1 MSKILRR
8 PMFRGG
14 KVDSRGTGITSGLMD
29 TPKYAT
35 GGRVGYQSGDIVLG
49 GDLYKPQ
56 DYSDFINQYFPE
68 GRKTEGFAPALLN
81 QMFDSEG
88 NLKEDYTYE
97 SIFSEAQGSN
107 KDNFNKDGK
116 FTGKSVYDVDLLSYA
131 NEGLIP
137 GDKSKRITSKRPLA
151 NLLKEDVTQTLKAS
165 EAYDTSSVPRG
176 PAELGMT
183 TRTPDEPPPPN
194 TNNNNQEETTEI
206 DPKTLMRENAE
217 LFKELLGEGN
227 EKKLR
232 DARIQDA
239 SDYLLKFFEGSQREG
254 ATVGSSGAEVAAFA
268 TSRPSKTERVKE
280 GIEKGD
286 QTAIALAINDYIAGK
301 RSKEQIDLMEKKL
314 GANFA
319 QQIALIDYKNKKNNF
334 FDNLKEN
341 RKGGMGSAEAIITTV
356 QETFGKVPTVLTTEQ
371 VNKGVNVISKDNVGE
386 YFVYPDGKVTRV
398 IEDLD
403 GKIIEDIVYSRGG

>member
-14 KVDSRGTGITSGLMD
+14 AVDSRGTGITSGLMD

-35 GGRVGYQSGDIVLG
+35 GGRVGYNQGDLVLG
-49 GDLYKPQ
+49 GDLYSK
-56 DYSDFINQYFPE
+56 D
-68 GRKTEGFAPALLN
+68 
-81 QMFDSEG
+81 
-88 NLKEDYTYE
+88 DYTKFMTNYANNLNKNSALYK
-97 SIFSEAQGSN
+97 SIFTTN
-107 KDNFNKDGK
+107 DDGEVVIDDDSK
-116 FTGKSVYDVDLLSYA
+116 YSYENMFGQATGKSENPQSVFTNVDQ
-131 NEGLIP
+131 LIDSTSPFLPPP
-137 GDKSKRITSKRPLA
+137 GGTQDLGKALKSNILA
-151 NLLKEDVTQTLKAS
+151 DLKAS
-165 EAYDTSSVPRG
+165 KQFDTSSEPRG
-176 PAELGMT
+176 PQELGIT
-183 TRTPDEPPPPN
+183 TREDPPPPPDN
-194 TNNNNQEETTEI
+194 PNGNGEQKTEI

-227 EKKLR
+227 EKKLK

-268 TSRPSKTERVKE
+268 TSKPSKTERVQE

-319 QQIALIDYKNKKNNF
+319 SQIALIDYKNKKNNF

-356 QETFGKVPTVLTTEQ
+356 QETFDKVPTVLTTDQ
-371 VNKGVNVISKDNVGE
+371 VKKGVNVISKDNVGE
-386 YFVYPDGKVTRV
+386 YFVYPDGKVTKV

-403 GKIIEDIVYSRGG
+403 GNIIEDIVYSRGG

>member
-1 MSKILRR
+1 
-8 PMFRGG
+8 
-14 KVDSRGTGITSGLMD
+14 MD

-35 GGRVGYQSGDIVLG
+35 GGRVGYNQGDLVLG
-49 GDLYKPQ
+49 GDLYSRD
-56 DYSDFINQYFPE
+56 DYTKFITNYADQIKSPALYRSIFTKDEDGNVVVKEDSDFSYENLFGKATGDTKKEDRQSVYTNLDSKIGEGKQQDSFFPPPPGTE
-68 GRKTEGFAPALLN
+68 ALAKAIKSDVTKT
-81 QMFDSEG
+81 
-88 NLKEDYTYE
+88 LKE
-97 SIFSEAQGSN
+97 
-107 KDNFNKDGK
+107 
-116 FTGKSVYDVDLLSYA
+116 
-131 NEGLIP
+131 
-137 GDKSKRITSKRPLA
+137 SK
-151 NLLKEDVTQTLKAS
+151 QF
-165 EAYDTSSVPRG
+165 DTSSEPRG
-176 PAELGMT
+176 PAELGIT

-227 EKKLR
+227 EKKLK

-239 SDYLLKFFEGSQREG
+239 SDYLLKFFEGSQKEG

-319 QQIALIDYKNKKNNF
+319 QQIALIEYKNKKDTF
-334 FDNLKEN
+334 VDIVGELG
-341 RKGGMGSAEAIITTV
+341 KGMSNARAIASAV
-356 QETFGKVPTVLTTEQ
+356 QKAFGKVPISLNETQSGANLAADRENLGKYFILSDGTVKT
-371 VNKGVNVISKDNVGE
+371 
-386 YFVYPDGKVTRV
+386 V
-398 IEDLD
+398 IESTD
-403 GKIIEDIVYSRGG
+403 GNLIEDIIYSPSGITVEG

>member
-14 KVDSRGTGITSGLMD
+14 AVDSRGTGITSGLMD
-29 TPKYAT
+29 EPKYAT

-49 GDLYKPQ
+49 GDLY
-56 DYSDFINQYFPE
+56 
-68 GRKTEGFAPALLN
+68 T
-81 QMFDSEG
+81 
-88 NLKEDYTYE
+88 KEDYSKFMQNYANNLNKNSALYK
-97 SIFSEAQGSN
+97 SIFTTNE
-107 KDNFNKDGK
+107 DGEVVINDDSK
-116 FTGKSVYDVDLLSYA
+116 YSYENMFGQATGKSENPQSVFTNVDPLLDRTSTFFPA
-131 NEGLIP
+131 P
-137 GDKSKRITSKRPLA
+137 GGTADLGKALKSNIIA
-151 NLLKEDVTQTLKAS
+151 DLKESKQF
-165 EAYDTSSVPRG
+165 DTSSEPRG
-176 PAELGMT
+176 PQELGIT
-183 TRTPDEPPPPN
+183 TREDPPPPPDN
-194 TNNNNQEETTEI
+194 PNGNGEQKTEI

-227 EKKLR
+227 EKKLK

-319 QQIALIDYKNKKNNF
+319 SQIALIDYKNKKNNF

-356 QETFGKVPTVLTTEQ
+356 QETFGKVPTVLTSDQ

-386 YFVYPDGKVTRV
+386 YFVYPDGKVTKV

>member
-14 KVDSRGTGITSGLMD
+14 AVDSRGTGITSGLMD

-35 GGRVGYQSGDIVLG
+35 GGRVGYNQGDLVLG
-49 GDLYKPQ
+49 GDLY
-56 DYSDFINQYFPE
+56 S
-68 GRKTEGFAPALLN
+68 
-81 QMFDSEG
+81 
-88 NLKEDYTYE
+88 KEDYSKFMQNYANNLNKNSALYR
-97 SIFSEAQGSN
+97 SIFTTNEDGEVVID
-107 KDNFNKDGK
+107 DNSKYSYENMFGQA
-116 FTGKSVYDVDLLSYA
+116 TGKSENPQSVFTNVDPLLDPTSTFFPP
-131 NEGLIP
+131 P
-137 GDKSKRITSKRPLA
+137 GGTADLGKALKSNIIA
-151 NLLKEDVTQTLKAS
+151 DLKESKQF
-165 EAYDTSSVPRG
+165 DTSSEPRG
-176 PAELGMT
+176 PAELGIT
-183 TRTPDEPPPPN
+183 TREEPEIKKKT
-194 TNNNNQEETTEI
+194 TNDNNDPEPTEI

-227 EKKLR
+227 EKKLK

-319 QQIALIDYKNKKNNF
+319 SQIALIDYKNKKNNF

-356 QETFGKVPTVLTTEQ
+356 QETFGKVPTVLTSDQ

-386 YFVYPDGKVTRV
+386 YFVYPDGKVTKV